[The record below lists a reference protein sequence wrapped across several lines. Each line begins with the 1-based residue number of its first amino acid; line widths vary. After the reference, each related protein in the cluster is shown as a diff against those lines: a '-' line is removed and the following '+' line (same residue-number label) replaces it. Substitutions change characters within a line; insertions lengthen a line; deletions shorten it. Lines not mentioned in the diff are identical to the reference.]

1 MTHSERPALLPAL
14 TLAVGIALAGWF
26 IAGALRQ
33 FRAADRYV
41 SVRGLA
47 EQEVAA
53 NLAIWPIS
61 FTVSGSDLSALQT
74 RLEQDERTVVTY
86 LETLGF
92 SQDEVSAAAPRVND
106 NAQGGMIDG
115 RVVLERYQV
124 QGTVTLRTK
133 KVEDAK
139 RAIQR
144 SGELVKKG
152 VRVIQSWDGTTQFL
166 YTDLEKIKPAMIAD
180 ATKDARRAAEQ
191 FANDSAAQVGAI
203 RRAQQGLFSIEDLDA
218 NTPHRK
224 KVRVVTTVDYFLVG
238 D

>member
-1 MTHSERPALLPAL
+1 
-14 TLAVGIALAGWF
+14 
-26 IAGALRQ
+26 
-33 FRAADRYV
+33 
-41 SVRGLA
+41 
-47 EQEVAA
+47 
-53 NLAIWPIS
+53 
-61 FTVSGSDLSALQT
+61 
-74 RLEQDERTVVTY
+74 
-86 LETLGF
+86 
-92 SQDEVSAAAPRVND
+92 
-106 NAQGGMIDG
+106 MIDG

-191 FANDSAAQVGAI
+191 FAIDSAAQVGAI